1 MENKPET
8 LLRGVWFGV
17 YHNRRYA
24 VARNA
29 GDAAQSCAETVVI
42 PAGTYAV
49 FTSEKGG
56 FAGDILPR
64 MRRRSSEKTLC
75 DAGYAPV
82 DGVEIEAYHLF
93 EREQKGERYY
103 EYRVPATRR
112 ITST

>member
-17 YHNRRYA
+17 YHNGRYA

-29 GDAAQSCAETVVI
+29 CDAAQSCAENVAI

-56 FAGDILPR
+56 FAGNILPR
-64 MRRRSSEKTLC
+64 MREEIFRKDALRRGLCARRRCGDRGVSS
-75 DAGYAPV
+75 V
-82 DGVEIEAYHLF
+82 
-93 EREQKGERYY
+93 
-103 EYRVPATRR
+103 
-112 ITST
+112 